1 MSTKAL
7 TEKEVKDALEEL
19 GEWEYEDD
27 ALTVAYEFQN
37 FPDALA
43 FIVRIGFIAESLG
56 HHPEIYNVYSTV
68 ELRLT
73 THDAGNKVTAKDVE
87 FAKRIDN
94 LEM

>member
-1 MSTKAL
+1 MSTQAL
-7 TEKEVKDALEEL
+7 TEKQVQQALEEL
-19 GEWEYEDD
+19 EEWEYEND
-27 ALTVAYEFQN
+27 ALTVAYKFSN

-43 FIVRIGFIAESLG
+43 FIVRIGFIAEELA

-68 ELRLT
+68 EIRLT
-73 THDAGNKVTAKDVE
+73 THDAGNKVTEKDVE